1 MKTYVRY
8 VTLHFRDLRSA
19 ASSRY
24 RNRAEITVLM
34 GEKKNSLSLGV
45 NVFSTKVL
53 IGDTIFYVS

>member
-34 GEKKNSLSLGV
+34 AEKKKFTLFGCQC
-45 NVFSTKVL
+45 
-53 IGDTIFYVS
+53 I